1 MTFIYFFYVGVP
13 EPPIVRQFPPI
24 NCGGPIGTRATLEWA
39 PPTNTGGEGVSIERY
54 IVSVTTASGT
64 GYTCPPDQCNVTT
77 PSTSITGLQCN
88 TSYTVAVIAVNCKG
102 QSMPSAP
109 ATLNIT
115 SIPNGKQEG
124 IIRLI
129 RVH

>member
-1 MTFIYFFYVGVP
+1 M
-13 EPPIVRQFPPI
+13 RQLLPI
-24 NCGGPIGTRATLEWA
+24 NCGGPIGTHATLKWA

-54 IVSVTTASGT
+54 IVSVTGT

-88 TSYTVAVIAVNCKG
+88 TSYTVAVTAVNCKG

-109 ATLNIT
+109 VTLNVT
-115 SIPNGKQEG
+115 NIPNGEYN
-124 IIRLI
+124 LSN
-129 RVH
+129 